1 MVLETTYFFAA
12 FIPFATSGICCA
24 ASGVGQ
30 YASILW

>member
-12 FIPFATSGICCA
+12 FTLSDLGICRA

-30 YASILW
+30 YASIIW